1 MVTFGSAI
9 SRALLTAL
17 AAATV
22 GCTPEKTECPEC
34 PPPPPPPPVDP
45 EPPVQTSTTSG
56 FDPEPDKIP
65 CRGCEVRITRHDFD
79 GVFESSFFITYKVKN
94 LELHYKLKTGG
105 SGVAQLNSGSHGT
118 GWFNIDL
125 PSGARPEDWSEV
137 YLTCIEANG
146 QSCDSYLIP
155 IK

>member
-9 SRALLTAL
+9 RCALVVALVTA
-17 AAATV
+17 
-22 GCTPEKTECPEC
+22 CTGETPECPEC
-34 PPPPPPPPVDP
+34 PAPPPPPPPV
-45 EPPVQTSTTSG
+45 EPPPPPVETSTTAG

-79 GVFESSFFITYKVKN
+79 GVFESSLFITYKVKN

-105 SGVAQLNSGSHGT
+105 SGVAALNSGSHGT
-118 GWFNIDL
+118 GYFNIDL
-125 PSGARPEDWSEV
+125 PSSARPDDWSEV
-137 YLTCIEANG
+137 YLTCIEGNG
-146 QSCDSYLIP
+146 QTCDSYLIP

>member
-9 SRALLTAL
+9 NCALLVAL
-17 AAATV
+17 AGALTA
-22 GCTPEKTECPEC
+22 CPNEAPECPEC
-34 PPPPPPPPVDP
+34 PEPPAPPVDPPPPV
-45 EPPVQTSTTSG
+45 ETSTTTG

-65 CRGCEVRITRHDFD
+65 CRSCEVRITRHDFD
-79 GVFESSFFITYKVKN
+79 GTFESSYFITYKVKN

-105 SGVAQLNSGSHGT
+105 TGVAQLNSGSHGT
-118 GWFNIDL
+118 GYFNIDL
-125 PSGARPEDWSEV
+125 PSSARPEDWSEV
-137 YLTCIEANG
+137 YLTCTEANG